1 MKVFK
6 YSLLYFC
13 AIFFISCSKTQIQ
26 RSDNYKEILEN
37 LIFKYTDLDQLSSY
51 TGVEKKIIVGM
62 AYGKYAINE
71 DLSSALDKLLDEFVE
86 DEVDGLEELN
96 NNNSILGKSLIQP
109 ISNKNLS
116 RHEIRTLEVNK
127 HSQFQDTLNTSIV
140 KIILRRKQDFLESK
154 FSVWKIIPLI
164 VERVKYN
171 KEDIIKKWNID
182 LNSKLNFPGIN
193 ERIQKQVDSYT
204 DYINMIHHINNIENE
219 FKSPVLKL
227 DNSIKFTNK
236 SYEDDIISRLNNE
249 IYSSVYSTLIE
260 LVIGLMITLIINK
273 MINKRIKRNIDSF
286 AEFGKSI
293 WKNKE
298 NGLWKKIAFSG
309 IGLLNFTVNNNEI
322 RKKYERRKKYLN
334 VSTTIVFIVA
344 PFILFDYQS
353 TKLEDKIDTFLSQAI
368 VEYFQNQNI
377 EILSDLL
384 HQTNAL

>member
-219 FKSPVLKL
+219 FKSPVLKI

-293 WKNKE
+293 WKNKG
-298 NGLWKKIAFSG
+298 NGLLKKIAFSG

-368 VEYFQNQNI
+368 VEYLQNQNI